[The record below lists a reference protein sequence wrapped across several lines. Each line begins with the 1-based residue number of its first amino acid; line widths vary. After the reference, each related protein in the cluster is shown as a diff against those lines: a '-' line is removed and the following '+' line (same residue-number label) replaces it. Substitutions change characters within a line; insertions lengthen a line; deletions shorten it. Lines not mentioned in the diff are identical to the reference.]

1 VGYRCRERCF
11 ANDLIMRHVGDR
23 MIISPALIITPGEI
37 DILIERAWKSLDEC
51 LAILQVEGMMKAAA

>member
-1 VGYRCRERCF
+1 
-11 ANDLIMRHVGDR
+11 MRHVGDR

-51 LAILQVEGMMKAAA
+51 LAILKVEGMMKAAA